1 MFGER
6 YFATRERLMEVIC
19 GIVDLG
25 KQTEASI
32 GQDLS
37 ADAVQQGLSAPFLF
51 VVFGEVNA
59 GKSTLFNGL
68 FETELCKVNV
78 LPETERVLWYGHGE
92 TSRDLEIS
100 PALEE
105 RYRPIEFLRDFN
117 LVDTPGTN
125 STVRGHHS
133 ITERFLPVADLI
145 LFVFPVSNPWGAATW
160 DVLGKMPEDALKR
173 VVFVIQQ
180 IDQRDP
186 ADIPVILGH
195 MRDLSIKRMGH
206 VPPMFAV
213 SGKLAFEAKR
223 SEPFARDRWTK
234 SGFQELEDF
243 ISTSICQSSQRLKRL
258 DTWRRHAAD
267 ALRTIEDRM
276 EETTRNV
283 DRCSR
288 FLAEVEREIDGLR
301 NQFVIRLPLHLAGVA
316 EVFQTEA
323 MWVAKRLNEKLG
335 PLRSL
340 LRLFLGDKS
349 GSEIEAW
356 FIERLQIAVE
366 NVAEKD
372 ATETAAICESHWNHL
387 VLRVKAEMGVSLPD
401 ASGIQPELDHAR
413 KRFVRRLGRAARVGI
428 GNLKVRH
435 GLDVA
440 LRHRNTALKT
450 LVTASLLGLSAAG
463 ICGFFLIPWIP
474 WICLGTSLAVSGI
487 ALVYALLSRL
497 EIVKSFRERLLD
509 ACGSFANALHGD
521 YEEALRVLFQDYAG
535 CLKEVR
541 RHVANEKLALEP
553 RLQRWNELFLALK
566 AIEQEL

>member
-6 YFATRERLMEVIC
+6 YFATRERLMEVIR
-19 GIVDLG
+19 GVVDLG
-25 KQTEASI
+25 EQTQSSI
-32 GQDLS
+32 GQHLA
-37 ADAVQQGLSAPFLF
+37 ADAVRNGLTTPFLF

-68 FETELCKVNV
+68 FGSELCKVNV
-78 LPETERVLWYGHGE
+78 LPETERVMYYLHGE
-92 TSRDLEIS
+92 ASRDLEIS
-100 PALEE
+100 PTLEE
-105 RYRPIEFLRDFN
+105 CHRPHEFLKDFN

-125 STVRGHHS
+125 SVARGHLS
-133 ITERFLPVADLI
+133 LTDRFLPVADLI
-145 LFVFPVSNPWGAATW
+145 LFVFPISNPWGASTW
-160 DVLGKMPEDALKR
+160 DFLGRLPEETLKR
-173 VVFVIQQ
+173 VALVIQQ

-186 ADIPVILGH
+186 ADVPVILGH
-195 MRDLSIKRMGH
+195 MRDLSIKRTGL
-206 VPPMFAV
+206 VPPIFAV
-213 SGKLAFEAKR
+213 SGKLAVEAKK
-223 SEPFARDRWTK
+223 SEPFARDGWTK

-243 ISTSICQSSQRLKRL
+243 ISRSVCQSSQRLKLL
-258 DTWRRHAAD
+258 DAWRQHAAD

-276 EETTRNV
+276 EETARNV
-283 DRCSR
+283 DRCAR

-301 NQFVIRLPLHLAGVA
+301 NQFVIRLPRHLTGVA

-323 MWVAKRLNEKLG
+323 VWVAKRLNRKLG
-335 PLRSL
+335 PLKSL
-340 LRLFLGDKS
+340 LHLFLGDKS

-356 FIERLQIAVE
+356 FVERLQTAVE

-372 ATETAAICESHWNHL
+372 ATETASICESHWNHL

-413 KRFVRRLGRAARVGI
+413 KRFVRRLGRTSSMGI

-440 LRHRNTALKT
+440 LRQRNTALKT
-450 LVTASLLGLSAAG
+450 LVAASLLGLSTAG
-463 ICGFFLIPWIP
+463 TCGFFLIPWVP
-474 WICLGTSLAVSGI
+474 WICLGASLAIMGI

-509 ACGSFANALHGD
+509 ACGSFANALRGD

-535 CLKEVR
+535 CLKEIR
-541 RHVANEKLALEP
+541 RHVANERLALEP
-553 RLQRWNELFLALK
+553 RQQRWNELFLALK
-566 AIEQEL
+566 AIEQDL